1 MTTRHLAFF
10 GILILVCTVS
20 YGVAANTINDESMQS
35 YYAAWTKGDVDGVMS
50 YFTDDIVY
58 ADVATGARSS
68 GTTEVR
74 AFVQKFVDNYAG
86 VKLAVASITIGE
98 SSAAVEWVMG
108 GGTAEEAWSIPGV
121 CVFKIVDGRF
131 SSATDYWNKE

>member
-20 YGVAANTINDESMQS
+20 YGVVANTINDESMQS

-98 SSAAVEWVMG
+98 SSAAVEWVMS

>member
-20 YGVAANTINDESMQS
+20 YGVVANTINDESMQS

-68 GTTEVR
+68 GD
-74 AFVQKFVDNYAG
+74 FAG
-86 VKLAVASITIGE
+86 PWRVFALPNCPAVAPG
-98 SSAAVEWVMG
+98 AAENR
-108 GGTAEEAWSIPGV
+108 T
-121 CVFKIVDGRF
+121 GRRG
-131 SSATDYWNKE
+131 SRRVGPQSGAAPAAAGAAASRSPN

>member
-1 MTTRHLAFF
+1 MKKQSLVALGLIFLSSIFSF
-10 GILILVCTVS
+10 GS
-20 YGVAANTINDESMQS
+20 FADTITEASVES
-35 YYAAWTKGDVDGVMS
+35 YYAAWTKGDVDAVMG

-68 GTTEVR
+68 GTAEVR

-86 VKLAVASITIGE
+86 VKLSAASVTIGK
-98 SSAAVEWVMG
+98 SSAAVEWVMSG
-108 GGTAEEAWSIPGV
+108 GSGEEAWSIPGV

>member
-35 YYAAWTKGDVDGVMS
+35 YYVAWTKGDVDGVMS

-58 ADVATGARSS
+58 SDVATGARSS

-98 SSAAVEWVMG
+98 SSAAVEWVMS